1 MESNVIDTNYILK
14 GGDKMSDVMKVISFE
29 KLLEITLKDYYT
41 KGKIF
46 GIEEK
51 DFYRDIDNSI
61 EMNFCNEYLRF
72 PIGPAAGPHTQL
84 AQNFIAG
91 YLTGC
96 RYFEPKTVQIVD
108 GKDMQEMIE
117 RPCIDAKNVGYN
129 VEWSTEL
136 TVKEAKEEYIKA
148 SILLQVIGIELGLS
162 DVKDFIFNISVGYDL
177 EGIKS
182 DKISN
187 FIDDLKDCK
196 DTDVYKES
204 IEILKKNIK
213 SFKRFKLED
222 IDKISS
228 KITNIITLSTMH
240 GCKAS
245 EILDIAT
252 HLIENKKINTL
263 LKCNSTLLGYSN
275 VRKIL
280 NDLGYEDIE
289 LNPKDFENDLKFD
302 VAKEIISKLLKVAK
316 DNDLI
321 FGVKLTNT
329 LPVINNKNIMPGS
342 AMYMS
347 GKPLYPIA
355 INVAKLIASEFKD
368 IIISM
373 SGGIDKNNVL
383 DVFSTGIAPITIA
396 TLYLKPKGYLNNNA
410 VLNEMKK
417 LGEAPKELDLEKL
430 NILADKA
437 KTDSNY
443 KNKGNAKVIED
454 KLETFDCLKS
464 CGICVDVC
472 PNRANMKVKVQEL
485 SADYQIVHIEK
496 NCNECGNCHMF
507 CPKGGYPYL
516 KKTTI
521 YDNLDEYNNSS
532 NTGLLRVGENK
543 LLLRE
548 NGKSYIYAVNSKVD
562 KSNLEIT
569 SEKFINDYSY
579 YFEEIMELNNN

>member
-1 MESNVIDTNYILK
+1 
-14 GGDKMSDVMKVISFE
+14 MSDVMKVISFE

-136 TVKEAKEEYIKA
+136 TVKEAKDEYIKA

-329 LPVINNKNIMPGS
+329 LPVINNKNIMPGN

-355 INVAKLIASEFKD
+355 INVAKLIASEYKD

-417 LGEAPKELDLEKL
+417 LGEVPKELDLEKL

-443 KNKGNAKVIED
+443 KNKGNDKVIED

-472 PNRANMKVKVQEL
+472 PNRANMKVKVEEL

-548 NGKSYIYAVNSKVD
+548 NGENYIYEVNSKVD

-579 YFEEIMELNNN
+579 YFEEIMELNKN

>member
-1 MESNVIDTNYILK
+1 
-14 GGDKMSDVMKVISFE
+14 MSDVMKVMSFE
-29 KLLEITLKDYYT
+29 KILDITLKDYYT

-46 GIEEK
+46 GVEEK
-51 DFYRDIDNSI
+51 YFYRDIDNRI
-61 EMNFCNEYLRF
+61 EMDFCNEYLRF

-84 AQNFIAG
+84 TQNFLAG

-108 GKDMQEMIE
+108 GKDMQEMIP
-117 RPCIDAKNVGYN
+117 RPCIDVKNVGYN

-136 TVKEAKEEYIKA
+136 TVEEAKEEYIKA

-177 EGIKS
+177 KGIQS
-182 DKISN
+182 EKISN
-187 FIDDLKDCK
+187 FIDDLKEAK
-196 DTDVYKES
+196 DTDIFKEC
-204 IEILKKNIK
+204 IEVLKKNIDK
-213 SFKRFKLED
+213 FKRFKLED
-222 IDKISS
+222 INNISS
-228 KITNIITLSTMH
+228 KISNIITLSTMH

-263 LKCNSTLLGYSN
+263 LKCNSTLLGYDA

-280 NDLGYEDIE
+280 DDLGYGDIE
-289 LNPKDFENDLKFD
+289 LKVQDFEHDLKFD
-302 VAKEIISKLLKVAK
+302 MAKEIISKLLEVGKKNNVT
-316 DNDLI
+316 

-329 LPVINNKNIMPGS
+329 LPVINNRNIMPGE

-355 INVAKLIASEFKD
+355 INVAKNIANEFKD
-368 IIISM
+368 IKISM

-383 DVFSTGIAPITIA
+383 DVFETGIAPITIA
-396 TLYLKPKGYLNNNA
+396 TLYLQPKGYLNNNA

-417 LGEAPKELDLEKL
+417 MGHAPKGLNIEKL
-430 NILADKA
+430 NTLADNA
-437 KTDSNY
+437 KNDLNY
-443 KNKGNAKVIED
+443 KNKGNGKILED

-472 PNRANMKVKVQEL
+472 PNRANMKVEVEEL
-485 SADYQIVHIEK
+485 SADYQIVHIE
-496 NCNECGNCHMF
+496 NMCNECGNCHMF

-521 YDNLDEYNNSS
+521 YENLQEYKASS
-532 NTGLLRVGENK
+532 NTGILRLDNDK
-543 LLLRE
+543 FLLRE
-548 NGKSYIYAVNSKVD
+548 EDKEYVYEVNSKEN
-562 KSNLEIT
+562 KSKLEIT
-569 SEKFINDYSY
+569 AETIAKDYPY
-579 YFEEIMELNNN
+579 YIK

>member
-1 MESNVIDTNYILK
+1 
-14 GGDKMSDVMKVISFE
+14 MSDVMKIMSFE
-29 KLLEITLKDYYT
+29 KILEITLKDYYT

-46 GIEEK
+46 GVEEK
-51 DFYRDIDNSI
+51 HFYRDIDNSI

-84 AQNFIAG
+84 TQNFLAG

-108 GKDMQEMIE
+108 GKDMQEMIP
-117 RPCIDAKNVGYN
+117 RPCIDVKNVGYN

-136 TVKEAKEEYIKA
+136 TVEEAKEEYIKA

-177 EGIKS
+177 KGIQS
-182 DKISN
+182 EKISN
-187 FIDDLKDCK
+187 FIDDLKEAK
-196 DTDVYKES
+196 DTDMFKEC
-204 IEILKKNIK
+204 IEVLKKNIDK
-213 SFKRFKLED
+213 FKRFKLED
-222 IDKISS
+222 INNISS
-228 KITNIITLSTMH
+228 KISNIITLSTMH

-252 HLIENKKINTL
+252 HLIDNKKINTL
-263 LKCNSTLLGYSN
+263 LKCNSTLLGYDA

-280 NDLGYEDIE
+280 DDLGYGDIE
-289 LNPKDFENDLKFD
+289 LKVQDFEHDLKFD
-302 VAKEIISKLLKVAK
+302 MAKEIIAKLLEVGKKNNVT
-316 DNDLI
+316 

-329 LPVINNKNIMPGS
+329 LPVINNRNIMPGE

-355 INVAKLIASEFKD
+355 INVAKNIANEFKD
-368 IIISM
+368 IKISM

-383 DVFSTGIAPITIA
+383 DVFETGIAPITIA
-396 TLYLKPKGYLNNNA
+396 TLYLQPKGYLNNND

-417 LGEAPKELDLEKL
+417 IGHATEGLNIEKL
-430 NILADKA
+430 NILADNA
-437 KTDSNY
+437 KSDLNY
-443 KNKGNAKVIED
+443 KNKGNGKVLED

-472 PNRANMKVKVQEL
+472 PNRANMKVVVEEL
-485 SADYQIVHIEK
+485 SADYQIVHIE
-496 NCNECGNCHMF
+496 NMCNECGNCHMF

-521 YDNLDEYNNSS
+521 YENLEEYKASS
-532 NTGLLRVGENK
+532 NTGILRLDK
-543 LLLRE
+543 DKFLLRE
-548 NGKSYIYAVNSKVD
+548 EGKEYIYEVNSNEN
-562 KSNLEIT
+562 KSKLEIT
-569 SEKFINDYSY
+569 TETIAEDYPY
-579 YFEEIMELNNN
+579 YIK

>member
-1 MESNVIDTNYILK
+1 
-14 GGDKMSDVMKVISFE
+14 MSDVMKVMSFE
-29 KLLEITLKDYYT
+29 KILDLTLKDYYT

-72 PIGPAAGPHTQL
+72 PVGPAAGPHTQL
-84 AQNFIAG
+84 TQNFLAA

-108 GKDMQEMIE
+108 GKEMQEMIA
-117 RPCIDAKNVGYN
+117 RPCIDVKNVGYN

-136 TVKEAKEEYIKA
+136 TVEEAKEEYIKA
-148 SILLQVIGIELGLS
+148 SVLLQVMGIELGLS
-162 DVKDFIFNISVGYDL
+162 DVKDFILNISVGYDL
-177 EGIKS
+177 KGIQSK
-182 DKISN
+182 KISD
-187 FIDDLKDCK
+187 FIDDLKEAR
-196 DTDVYKES
+196 DTRAFKEC
-204 IEILKKNIK
+204 IEVLKKNINN
-213 SFKRFKLED
+213 FKRFKLED
-222 IDKISS
+222 IDKLSS

-252 HLIENKKINTL
+252 HLMVNKNINTL
-263 LKCNSTLLGYSN
+263 LKCNSTLLGYDA

-280 NDLGYEDIE
+280 DDLGYDDIE
-289 LNPKDFENDLKFD
+289 LKKEDFEHDLQFD
-302 VAKEIISKLLKVAK
+302 MAKEIISKLLQIGNE
-316 DNDLI
+316 NDVT

-329 LPVINNKNIMPGS
+329 LPVVNTRNVIPGD

-355 INVAKLIASEFKD
+355 INVAKKISNEFNN
-368 IIISM
+368 ICMSI

-396 TLYLKPKGYLNNNA
+396 TLFLQPKGYVNNIA

-417 LGEAPKELDLEKL
+417 SGHAPEGL
-430 NILADKA
+430 NIEALNDLADKA
-437 KTDSNY
+437 KNDTNY
-443 KNKGNAKVIED
+443 KNKGNGKVLED

-472 PNRANMKVKVQEL
+472 PNRANMRVPVEEL
-485 SADYQIVHIEK
+485 SANYQIAHVE
-496 NCNECGNCHMF
+496 NMCNECGNCHMF
-507 CPKGGYPYL
+507 CPKGGFPYL
-516 KKTTI
+516 KKPTI
-521 YDNLDEYNNSS
+521 YKNLEEYNNSK
-532 NTGLLRVGENK
+532 NTGLLRIGEDK
-543 LLLRE
+543 FLLRE
-548 NGKSYIYAVNSKVD
+548 EGKEYIYVVNSKEE
-562 KSNLEIT
+562 KSKLEIT
-569 SEKFINDYSY
+569 AETILKDYSY
-579 YFEEIMELNNN
+579 YIDERNALKEEELKNYV